1 MANYM
6 SLYGAVKINGKLTI
20 PSDPPRIDA
29 NIEKII
35 YVMPAQVYDTYG
47 TLTPCFQVVLE
58 DDKSL
63 SEDTAYLYQIDGM
76 TTIAQFLAALNALP
90 TEVPFTQYNT
100 LLSIDYRPY
109 ESSNQ
114 PVNVLIND
122 RYVVDERQYSPSQD
136 TTAVFV
142 WCVNWLKKRIFT
154 FDENQTLAG
163 GYSYFGE

>member
-6 SLYGAVKINGKLTI
+6 SLYGAVKINGKLTL
-20 PSDPPRIDA
+20 PADPPRIDA
-29 NIEKII
+29 SIEKIV
-35 YVMPAQVYDTYG
+35 YVIPAQVYDTYG

-63 SEDTAYLYQIDGM
+63 TEDTAYLYQIDGM
-76 TTIAQFLAALNALP
+76 TTIAQFLAALVALP

-100 LLSIDYRPY
+100 LLTIDYKEY
-109 ESSNQ
+109 LSDDQ

-122 RYVVDERQYSPSQD
+122 RYVVDERVYNPSQD
-136 TTAVFV
+136 TTAVYV

-154 FDENQTLAG
+154 FDENQTTAG
-163 GYSYFGE
+163 AYEYFG